1 MPEPLIS
8 VQLTQ
13 GADGQVH
20 VLTIASPVGQPE
32 SRVALPFTAPAE
44 RQAVAQAL
52 EAIRFELPAWQKS
65 PAAFQALQALGLG
78 DEGGFTRV
86 REQVGETLFAAFFPP
101 GGLREAL
108 RAALNAGEPK
118 SPARVELRFGA
129 GAVELGAYPWEL
141 LHDPAR
147 GFLFASRRAA
157 LIRYVTCELPAPR
170 LLTLGATDA
179 LRLLLVTARPIDPTL
194 PLLLDAERQAIEAGL
209 AGLQA
214 EGRIQL
220 EELPAASPTR
230 STWELLSDTLATHD
244 GAEAPHVFHFD
255 GHGGYGRRC
264 ARPPAGCGRLNAADS
279 IMCDGC
285 GRRLDGPP
293 QGYLAFE
300 ERNKRPHW
308 VSSREVSNALADA
321 GVRLAVLTACKSAAV
336 GGQSV
341 FSGMAPS
348 LIQTGIPA
356 VVAMQFSVT
365 ADAAKEFTRIFYLAL
380 AEAQPL
386 TTAMGQARAALFV
399 DETAWYRPVLY
410 LRTDERN
417 AEGRLFARK
426 RPPKKPPPTPPEPV
440 EGPTKT
446 APFDQLRARMSEAK
460 PPPEPVEGP
469 TKTPPFDQ
477 LRARTSEAKPPPEPV
492 EGPITGPTATTALL
506 RRILSNLKDTDAAFE
521 IQTRRR
527 NLLVQHVQA
536 RLGITERLSYE
547 KFFFRYYDRLD
558 DEERFDFQQ
567 IRGVTQGT
575 MQARNRDTLEIL
587 NATPALLDTLPA
599 LEALR
604 KHLVIWVN
612 KYDQVFTTTP
622 QMCILYA
629 GVEDGVP
636 FPTGIEKQI
645 AAWLNP
651 LAPAPVQSEPLAPI
665 IPTPPGQPCPNA
677 ALDRR
682 ALRTALVNHFSIEGL
697 DELCAEVQQDLKDR
711 GIILQVNLEMVGG
724 EGKTGKILKLI
735 EYLDH
740 RGYLGCLETAAR
752 RLRPGK
758 V

>member
-1 MPEPLIS
+1 VPEPLLR

-13 GADGQVH
+13 SENGQVH
-20 VLTIASPVGQPE
+20 VLTIASPAGQPE
-32 SRVALPFTAPAE
+32 GRVAPPFTALAE

-52 EAIRFELPAWQKS
+52 EAVRFELSAWQKT
-65 PAAFQALQALGLG
+65 PAALQALKALGLG
-78 DEGGFTRV
+78 DEHGFTGL
-86 REQVGETLFAAFFPP
+86 REQVGGTLFEAFFPP

-108 RAALNAGEPK
+108 RATLNLGQAGAA
-118 SPARVELRFGA
+118 ARVELRFGVN
-129 GAVELGAYPWEL
+129 AVDLAAYPWEL

-147 GFLFASRRAA
+147 DFLFANRRAA
-157 LIRYVTCELPAPR
+157 LIRYITCERPAPA
-170 LLTLGATDA
+170 LLTLAATEP
-179 LRLLLVTARPIDPTL
+179 LRLLLITARPIDPTL

-209 AGLQA
+209 AEPLARGGIHLD
-214 EGRIQL
+214 
-220 EELPAASPTR
+220 ELPPATPAR
-230 STWELLSDTLATHD
+230 STWEQLSDYLTTHT

-264 ARPPAGCGRLNAADS
+264 ARPPAGCGLLNGADS
-279 IMCDGC
+279 LTCMGC

-308 VSSREVSNALADA
+308 VSSRELSNALADA

-365 ADAAKEFTRIFYLAL
+365 ADAGQEFTRIFYLAL
-380 AEAQPL
+380 AEALPL
-386 TTAMGQARAALFV
+386 TTAVGQARAALFA

-410 LRTDERN
+410 LRTDDRN

-426 RPPKKPPPTPPEPV
+426 RAPKKPPPTPPEPI
-440 EGPTKT
+440 EGPVASVQPNVA
-446 APFDQLRARMSEAK
+446 APNTE
-460 PPPEPVEGP
+460 E
-469 TKTPPFDQ
+469 
-477 LRARTSEAKPPPEPV
+477 
-492 EGPITGPTATTALL
+492 LL
-506 RRILSNLKDTDAAFE
+506 QRILRNLQDTESAFGV
-521 IQTRRR
+521 QSRRR
-527 NLLVQHVQA
+527 NLLAQGLRA

-547 KFFFRYYDRLD
+547 KLFFRYYDRMD
-558 DEERFDFQQ
+558 AEERFEFLQ

-575 MQARNRDTLEIL
+575 LQERNRDTLRIL
-587 NATPALLDTLPA
+587 NEHPDLLAVLPA

-612 KYDQVFTTTP
+612 KYDQVFTAAAAP
-622 QMCILYA
+622 QMCILYV
-629 GVEDGVP
+629 GVEEGVP

-645 AAWLNP
+645 AARLNP
-651 LAPAPVQSEPLAPI
+651 PAPAPVRPEPLLPESPI
-665 IPTPPGQPCPNA
+665 PPGQSCPDA
-677 ALDRR
+677 TRDPR
-682 ALRTALVNHFSIEGL
+682 ALRTALVDHFNIEGL
-697 DELCAEVQQDLKDR
+697 EELCAEVQQDLKER
-711 GIILQVNLEMVGG
+711 GVNLQVNLEMVGG
-724 EGKTGKILKLI
+724 ESKTGKILKLI

-740 RGYLGCLETAAR
+740 RGYLGCLEAAAR

-758 V
+758 M

>member
-20 VLTIASPVGQPE
+20 VLTIASPTGQPE
-32 SRVALPFTAPAE
+32 SRVAPPFTAPAE
-44 RQAVAQAL
+44 RQAVAHAL
-52 EAIRFELPAWQKS
+52 EAIRFELPAWQQS

-108 RAALNAGEPK
+108 RAALNLGQAG
-118 SPARVELRFGA
+118 AATRVELRFGA
-129 GAVELGAYPWEL
+129 NAVELGAYPWEL

-170 LLTLGATDA
+170 LLTLGAADA
-179 LRLLLVTARPIDPTL
+179 LRLLLVTSRPIDPTL
-194 PLLLDAERQAIEAGL
+194 PLLMDAERQAIEAGL

-230 STWELLSDTLATHD
+230 STWELLSDTLAIHS

-264 ARPPAGCGRLNAADS
+264 ARPPAGCGVLNSADRAV
-279 IMCDGC
+279 CGC

-341 FSGMAPS
+341 FSGMAPA

-386 TTAMGQARAALFV
+386 TTAVGQARAALFA

-440 EGPTKT
+440 EGPVVSAQLNVA
-446 APFDQLRARMSEAK
+446 APN
-460 PPPEPVEGP
+460 
-469 TKTPPFDQ
+469 
-477 LRARTSEAKPPPEPV
+477 
-492 EGPITGPTATTALL
+492 TGELL
-506 RRILSNLKDTDAAFE
+506 RRILRNLQDTESAFGV
-521 IQTRRR
+521 QSRRR
-527 NLLVQHVQA
+527 NLLAQGLRG

-547 KFFFRYYDRLD
+547 KFFFRYYDRMNA
-558 DEERFDFQQ
+558 EERFEFQQ

-575 MQARNRDTLEIL
+575 LQERNRDTLRIL
-587 NATPALLDTLPA
+587 DEHPDLLAILPA

-612 KYDQVFTTTP
+612 KYDQVFTATP

-629 GVEDGVP
+629 GVEEGVP

-645 AAWLNP
+645 MAWLESQIPSSAP
-651 LAPAPVQSEPLAPI
+651 LKHEEQMA
-665 IPTPPGQPCPNA
+665 PGQTCPDSTVA
-677 ALDRR
+677 PR
-682 ALRTALVNHFSIEGL
+682 ALRTALVDHFSIEGL
-697 DELCAEVQQDLKDR
+697 EELCAEVQQDLKDR

-724 EGKTGKILKLI
+724 ESKTGKVLKLI

-740 RGYLGCLETAAR
+740 RGYLGCLEAAAR

-758 V
+758 I

>member
-20 VLTIASPVGQPE
+20 VLTIASPTGQPE
-32 SRVALPFTAPAE
+32 GRVAPPFTAPAE
-44 RQAVAQAL
+44 RQAVAHAL
-52 EAIRFELPAWQKS
+52 EAIRFELPAWQQS
-65 PAAFQALQALGLG
+65 PAAFQALKALGLG

-86 REQVGETLFAAFFPP
+86 REQVGETLFGAFFPS

-108 RAALNAGEPK
+108 RAALNLGQAG
-118 SPARVELRFGA
+118 AATRVELRFGA
-129 GAVELGAYPWEL
+129 NAVELGAYPWEL

-170 LLTLGATDA
+170 LLTLGAADA
-179 LRLLLVTARPIDPTL
+179 LRLLLVTCRPIDPTL
-194 PLLLDAERQAIEAGL
+194 PLLMDAERQAIEAGL

-220 EELPAASPTR
+220 KELPAAAPTR
-230 STWELLSDTLATHD
+230 STWELLSDYLATHE

-264 ARPPAGCGRLNAADS
+264 ARPPAGCGVLNSADS
-279 IMCDGC
+279 AVCGC

-308 VSSREVSNALADA
+308 VSSRELSNALADA

-341 FSGMAPS
+341 FSGMAPA

-386 TTAMGQARAALFV
+386 TTAVGQARAALFA

-426 RPPKKPPPTPPEPV
+426 RQSRPRPASTPPPAPPQP
-440 EGPTKT
+440 
-446 APFDQLRARMSEAK
+446 A
-460 PPPEPVEGP
+460 PPPA
-469 TKTPPFDQ
+469 Q
-477 LRARTSEAKPPPEPV
+477 
-492 EGPITGPTATTALL
+492 PIPDTASLL

-547 KFFFRYYDRLD
+547 KFFFRTYDRLD
-558 DEERFDFQQ
+558 DEERFEFQQ
-567 IRGVTQGT
+567 IRGLTQGT
-575 MQARNRDTLEIL
+575 MQERNRDTLQIL
-587 NATPALLDTLPA
+587 NATPALLDAVPGLA
-599 LEALR
+599 RLR
-604 KHLVIWVN
+604 EHLVVWVN
-612 KYDQVFTTTP
+612 KYDQVFVQTP
-622 QMCILYA
+622 KMCILYA

-636 FPTGIEKQI
+636 FPTGIEQQI
-645 AAWLNP
+645 ADYMQRGAEKSP
-651 LAPAPVQSEPLAPI
+651 DPPALTA
-665 IPTPPGQPCPNA
+665 
-677 ALDRR
+677 DRR
-682 ALRTALVNHFSIEGL
+682 SLRLALESHFNL
-697 DELCAEVQQDLKDR
+697 DEMKTLCADIQLDLEATGSTERLD
-711 GIILQVNLEMVGG
+711 LESVSG
-724 EGKTGKILKLI
+724 EGKLGKARELVAHL
-735 EYLDH
+735 ERRGQLAYL
-740 RGYLGCLETAAR
+740 EAAIR
-752 RLRPGK
+752 RARPGK
-758 V
+758 L

>member
-1 MPEPLIS
+1 VTP
-8 VQLTQ
+8 
-13 GADGQVH
+13 
-20 VLTIASPVGQPE
+20 
-32 SRVALPFTAPAE
+32 PFTAPAE

-52 EAIRFELPAWQKS
+52 EAIRFELPAWQQT

-78 DEGGFTRV
+78 DEGGFSRV

-101 GGLREAL
+101 GGLREGL
-108 RAALNAGEPK
+108 RAALNAGKPE

-129 GAVELGAYPWEL
+129 NAVELGAYPWEL

-179 LRLLLVTARPIDPTL
+179 LRLLLVTCRPIDPTL
-194 PLLLDAERQAIEAGL
+194 PLLMDAERQAIEAGL
-209 AGLQA
+209 AEPQA
-214 EGRIQL
+214 DGRIQI

-230 STWELLSDTLATHD
+230 STWELLSEYLATHA
-244 GAEAPHVFHFD
+244 GADAPHVVHFD

-264 ARPPAGCGRLNAADS
+264 ARPPAGCGILNPADS
-279 IMCDGC
+279 AVCGC

-336 GGQSV
+336 GGESV
-341 FSGMAPS
+341 FSGMAPA

-386 TTAMGQARAALFV
+386 TTAVGQARAALFA

-426 RPPKKPPPTPPEPV
+426 RQPRPRPALPPPPPA
-440 EGPTKT
+440 PTSQP
-446 APFDQLRARMSEAK
+446 AASPAQPSPDIA
-460 PPPEPVEGP
+460 G
-469 TKTPPFDQ
+469 
-477 LRARTSEAKPPPEPV
+477 
-492 EGPITGPTATTALL
+492 LL
-506 RRILSNLKDTDAAFE
+506 RRILNNLDDTELAFNL
-521 IQTRRR
+521 QTRRR
-527 NLLVQHVQA
+527 NLLVQQARA
-536 RLGITERLSYE
+536 RLGITERLSFE
-547 KFFFRYYDRLD
+547 KFFFRYYDRLN
-558 DEERFDFQQ
+558 DEEQFEFQQ

-575 MQARNRDTLEIL
+575 LQERNRDTLQIL
-587 NATPALLDTLPA
+587 NTTLALLDALPTLA
-599 LEALR
+599 ALR
-604 KHLVIWVN
+604 QHLVVWVN
-612 KYDQVFTTTP
+612 KYDQVFIHTP
-622 QMCILYA
+622 KMCILYA
-629 GVEDGVP
+629 GAEDGVP

-645 AAWLNP
+645 AAYLQRGGAGKP
-651 LAPAPVQSEPLAPI
+651 PDPPVL
-665 IPTPPGQPCPNA
+665 TV
-677 ALDRR
+677 DRR
-682 ALRTALVNHFSIEGL
+682 NLRLALESHFSL
-697 DELCAEVQQDLKDR
+697 DEMKTLCTDIQSDLEAAGNNERLD
-711 GIILQVNLEMVGG
+711 LESVGG
-724 EGKTGKILKLI
+724 EGKSGKARELVAHL
-735 EYLDH
+735 ERRGQLAYL
-740 RGYLGCLETAAR
+740 EAAIR
-752 RLRPGK
+752 RARPGK
-758 V
+758 L